1 MVALARAKHQRAL
14 LVISGTLCLA
24 VTGSSLGAEAP
35 YEGAYAGKRVWME
48 GSRQSCPAEDDV
60 TVTIKGSILRF
71 TNSALQDFDITLEP
85 GSDGSFAQTSVRGG
99 TTVSIRGRITG
110 GTIDAD
116 IVNFANQCKHHWHL
130 TKQQPG
136 R

>member
-1 MVALARAKHQRAL
+1 MVASARPKLQRAL

-24 VTGSSLGAEAP
+24 TGSSLGAEAP
-35 YEGAYAGKRVWME
+35 YDGAYVGKRVWME
-48 GSRQSCPAEDDV
+48 GPRQSCPAEDDV

-99 TTVSIRGRITG
+99 ATVSIRGRITA

-116 IVNFANQCKHHWHL
+116 IVNFANRCKHHWHL

-136 R
+136 G